1 MGYMSRYASFVMR
14 RLAGRLQAPAG
25 FSLVELMTVLG
36 VVGII
41 MAIAAPTVTSHIAL
55 QEVRGAARGVVDVLR
70 DARDSAVN
78 EGVPR
83 YVLFDWSKTPREY
96 QMYKFS
102 GGAWVADGELFRLPN
117 SVTFDQAD
125 VTFPAVS
132 DAPAGTGA
140 SVPQYAAYFDTRGRY
155 PFEAGSASS
164 YMVTLHGGLG
174 RTVTLTVWR
183 NTGQVTGL

>member
-1 MGYMSRYASFVMR
+1 MPRYSFSVMR
-14 RLAGRLQAPAG
+14 GLARKGRGQAG

-41 MAIAAPTVTSHIAL
+41 MAIAAPTISSHIAL
-55 QEVRGAARGVVDVLR
+55 QEVRGAGRGVVDVLR

-102 GGAWVADGELFRLPN
+102 GVNWVADGELFRLPS
-117 SVTFDQAD
+117 SVTFDAAD
-125 VTFPAVS
+125 VTFPSLA
-132 DAPAGTGA
+132 DAPAGTGQP
-140 SVPQYAAYFDTRGRY
+140 VPQYAAYFDTRGRY
-155 PFEAGSASS
+155 PFDPTQPSS
-164 YMVTLHGGLG
+164 YTITLHGGLG

>member
-1 MGYMSRYASFVMR
+1 MARYPFSVMR
-14 RLAGRLQAPAG
+14 GLARKGRGQAG

-41 MAIAAPTVTSHIAL
+41 MAIAAPTISSHIAL
-55 QEVRGAARGVVDVLR
+55 QEVRGAGRGVVDVLR

-102 GGAWVADGELFRLPN
+102 GGDWVTDGELFRLPS
-117 SVTFDQAD
+117 SVTFDAAD
-125 VTFPAVS
+125 VTFPAVA
-132 DAPAGTGA
+132 DAPVGTGE

-155 PFEAGSASS
+155 PFEAGAASS
-164 YMVTLHGGLG
+164 YTITLHGGLG
-174 RTVTLTVWR
+174 RTITLTVWR